1 MKKQFFTMMA
11 FACATLAGCG
21 LAPAPQG
28 TPPDAETLHIFHNNR
43 GAMCL
48 DAVAWLEGIQVQ
60 YPDLDVEE
68 HLIDDPTE
76 QDLLNQWKSH
86 FDGSQGIST
95 SFGFLPI
102 IFYGGEAF
110 SGFNDQI
117 AQDLETLIAS
127 AQTPAP

>member
-1 MKKQFFTMMA
+1 MKKQISTMMA
-11 FACATLAGCG
+11 CACASLSGCG
-21 LAPAPQG
+21 PAPAPYG
-28 TPPDAETLHIFHNNR
+28 TPTDAETLHIFHNNR
-43 GAMCL
+43 GDMCL
-48 DAVAWLEGIQVQ
+48 DAVAWLATMQVQ
-60 YPDLDVEE
+60 YPDLNVEE
-68 HLIDDPTE
+68 HLIDDPAE

-127 AQTPAP
+127 AQTSAP

>member
-1 MKKQFFTMMA
+1 MKKQIYTMMA
-11 FACATLAGCG
+11 CACVTLAGCG
-21 LAPAPQG
+21 PAPAPHG
-28 TPPDAETLHIFHNNR
+28 TPPDPDKLHIFHNNR
-43 GAMCL
+43 GPMCL
-48 DAVAWLEGIQVQ
+48 DAVAWLDAMQVQ
-60 YPDLDVEE
+60 YPDLEVEE
-68 HLIDDPTE
+68 HLSDDPTE
-76 QDLLNQWKSH
+76 QELLDQWKSH

-127 AQTPAP
+127 AQAPAP